1 MAIEI
6 RQWSKTAYTAQNSP
20 PTTTHF
26 RQHSPFPLLSICR
39 FVACWER
46 GAQGGRERGEGIN
59 HSKNSLEFKVLRGF
73 SVRSTVP
80 NNLIELAS
88 SDGQH
93 HRKERKRTKHYP
105 LNRKSGLH
113 QGQIEKAYSP
123 TAALPETSRPQT
135 RHFHVIR
142 TAHQAL
148 GLADGFLACQ
158 RDPSKHRY

>member
-1 MAIEI
+1 MLGE
-6 RQWSKTAYTAQNSP
+6 
-20 PTTTHF
+20 
-26 RQHSPFPLLSICR
+26 
-39 FVACWER
+39 
-46 GAQGGRERGEGIN
+46 GRHREGERGEGIN

-73 SVRSTVP
+73 SVRSAVP